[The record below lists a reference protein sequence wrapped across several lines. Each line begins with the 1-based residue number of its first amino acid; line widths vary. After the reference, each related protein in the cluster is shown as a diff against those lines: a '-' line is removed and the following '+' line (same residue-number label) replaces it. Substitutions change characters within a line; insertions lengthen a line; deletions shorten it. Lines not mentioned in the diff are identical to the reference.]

1 MTKCE
6 KILRILIPDK
16 LEEDSEGA
24 MAKAAAWLDKLM
36 SHNRKLGGIGR
47 KFRSQMIR
55 SLV

>member
-36 SHNRKLGGIGR
+36 SRNRKLGGIGR